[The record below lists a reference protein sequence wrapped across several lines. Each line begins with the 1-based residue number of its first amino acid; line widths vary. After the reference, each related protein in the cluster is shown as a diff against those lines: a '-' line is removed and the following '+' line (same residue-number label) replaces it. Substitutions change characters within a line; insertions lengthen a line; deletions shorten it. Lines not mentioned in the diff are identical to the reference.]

1 MLSVM
6 SSSIEVAGA
15 PKLVAKRQANGM
27 RVRIFI
33 MVERRALPPGENV
46 VVGGETVE
54 LMPVGSGDL
63 FAFCFG

>member
-1 MLSVM
+1 M

-33 MVERRALPPGENV
+33 LVERRALPPGEDV
-46 VVGGETVE
+46 VVEVKQW
-54 LMPVGSGDL
+54 S
-63 FAFCFG
+63 